1 MATWRTPSRRRRRVN
16 GSRTASRASWA
27 SRSGEAWLCPC
38 PALAPGPWRAGRVDS
53 CSRSALHEVCG
64 AGARPMELN
73 DYAFLTRW
81 RVHGTVAEVDEVL
94 ADAASLPRW
103 WPSVYLDV
111 RILRPGDARGVGKTV
126 ELLTQGWLPYRLR
139 WSFVTTERRPDGF
152 RLEADGDFEGR
163 GIWTFVQSGD
173 AVDVSYDWR
182 IRARKP

>member
-1 MATWRTPSRRRRRVN
+1 M
-16 GSRTASRASWA
+16 G
-27 SRSGEAWLCPC
+27 
-38 PALAPGPWRAGRVDS
+38 
-53 CSRSALHEVCG
+53 
-64 AGARPMELN
+64 LN
-73 DYAFLTRW
+73 DYAFVTRW

-152 RLEADGDFEGR
+152 TLEADGDFEGR

-173 AVDVSYDWR
+173 AVDVTYDWR
-182 IRARKP
+182 IRARKPLLRSMSWLLRPVFAANHRWAMARGEESLALELRRRRARTDAERTATPAPPGPMRWGRQA